1 MRWVPGMMLV
11 AGIAIGCQ
19 TTHVGPVTH
28 RTGVGGVVAGSRV
41 VVEATGAWRPV
52 SPSGLE
58 VTQVTRRRTC
68 DAPAFPLI
76 AGLILGAATA
86 PVSYGVERALP
97 KYDGGALVVPA
108 VMGTAAFAAVIGGL
122 VWLDHCDTLSR
133 AEGEVVTAAPP
144 SPVVVEH
151 GGYRPERLVIDHRQA
166 QVTVTQTPAWRVV
179 GPEGS
184 LDVYA
189 SHRLER
195 HLGAGSGDPLARR
208 AAERWA
214 RSPARGPGVVT
225 RGDPTMAPPE
235 RRLELDLEP
244 GGPTCRV
251 SLLREGEPIT
261 QPTRTATTACDVPS
275 ATAALEG
282 LIDRWTP

>member
-1 MRWVPGMMLV
+1 MMLLV
-11 AGIAIGCQ
+11 SIAIGCQ
-19 TTHVGPVTH
+19 TTNVGPVTH
-28 RTGVGGVVAGSRV
+28 RTRVGGVVAGSLV
-41 VVEATGAWRPV
+41 VVEATDARRPV

-58 VTQVTRRRTC
+58 VTQITRRHTC
-68 DAPAFPLI
+68 DAPALPLV
-76 AGLILGAATA
+76 AGLLLGVATA

-97 KYDGGALVVPA
+97 RYDGGALAVPA
-108 VMGTAAFAAVIGGL
+108 VMGTVAFAAVIGGL
-122 VWLDHCDTLSR
+122 IWLDHCDALSR

-166 QVTVTQTPAWRVV
+166 QVRVTQAPAWRVA
-179 GPEGS
+179 GPEGT

-189 SHRLER
+189 SPRLDE
-195 HLGAGSGDPLARR
+195 HVSAEAGAALARR

-244 GGPTCRV
+244 GVPTCRV
-251 SLLREGEPIT
+251 SIRREGEPIT
-261 QPTRTATTACDVPS
+261 KPTRTATTACDPPS
-275 ATAALEG
+275 ATAALER